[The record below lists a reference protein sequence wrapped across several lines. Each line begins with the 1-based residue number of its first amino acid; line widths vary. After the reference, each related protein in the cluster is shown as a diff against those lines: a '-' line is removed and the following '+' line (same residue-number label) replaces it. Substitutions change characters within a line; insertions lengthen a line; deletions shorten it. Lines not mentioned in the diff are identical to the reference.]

1 MEELAKARLSWDSV
15 KNDTTKLE
23 AKLTHLQDTLKELEL
38 NARRPATQSRNKQV
52 STLENQLDKAMM
64 KHNEALSIRRTYEQ
78 IVRRLREERVCFDQ
92 HLAEIEKTLKAKEKD
107 SEELLLLSHDAHHA
121 KEMAQ
126 AELHRFEQN
135 VIEERQQ
142 RDKEVQ
148 EKKILVQS
156 RVEANLRLDRRD
168 QQRQLKRQQQAEQDT
183 AEAAADEGDANGR
196 SAESDE
202 EEQKLQDYEEV
213 FRRIKEATGVSD
225 VNEVIQKFLT
235 QEETQSNLI
244 NLTNES
250 QAKIDVIRSEVQKLQ
265 IQLEELKYSGS
276 TTERHAP
283 AAEDFEA
290 QLNQATTQAE
300 RNRLRLNVS
309 TTLLVDAKA
318 GLLHMADKLAA
329 IESGDAKASEVE
341 KGDITDLVT
350 SVQSKIEILL
360 EHVDVQDVEP
370 SDGLAKVE
378 IERQN
383 IGEEGNDIRIR
394 LPEPEDDDDQEIDD
408 EMEDEINEEVWN
420 RKNVKYHSRQILEK
434 QQRSRRRKPRP
445 TRSPPR
451 VF

>member
-1 MEELAKARLSWDSV
+1 MTE
-15 KNDTTKLE
+15 
-23 AKLTHLQDTLKELEL
+23 
-38 NARRPATQSRNKQV
+38 
-52 STLENQLDKAMM
+52 
-64 KHNEALSIRRTYEQ
+64 
-78 IVRRLREERVCFDQ
+78 
-92 HLAEIEKTLKAKEKD
+92 
-107 SEELLLLSHDAHHA
+107 
-121 KEMAQ
+121 
-126 AELHRFEQN
+126 
-135 VIEERQQ
+135 
-142 RDKEVQ
+142 
-148 EKKILVQS
+148 
-156 RVEANLRLDRRD
+156 
-168 QQRQLKRQQQAEQDT
+168 DT

-408 EMEDEINEEVWN
+408 EMEDEVGSLSVRALEIHTPVLASD
-420 RKNVKYHSRQILEK
+420 VILK
-434 QQRSRRRKPRP
+434 QNCA
-445 TRSPPR
+445 
-451 VF
+451 